1 MALACSESVPALEAR
16 LVFALRANPFCHRVG
31 AILVIAPGMA
41 NTIHGA
47 EYKIRSYAPKW
58 IRSQGEH
65 EARLKGG
72 D

>member
-1 MALACSESVPALEAR
+1 VKNNRSREAGSTGGDEFGDR
-16 LVFALRANPFCHRVG
+16 ISFVR